1 MEAEKE
7 KEFNKKFLLVEGN
20 NDKHVVWALREKLK
34 ISENFDVIDC
44 RGRGELGKFIE
55 TTLKAPGVEALGI
68 VIDADKDLRGSW
80 NSVKDI
86 LKKDQG
92 VVAPDELPKTG
103 WIGNFSNGFIK
114 VGVWIMPD
122 NNLNG
127 MLEDFISFM
136 LPKDDKLMSVVEA
149 TLEDIEKKGLNK
161 YAPIHRSKAKI
172 HTWLS
177 WQKYPGTPLGASI
190 TNKVL
195 TTESETCVQFA
206 DWLKQ
211 LFEN

>member
-1 MEAEKE
+1 MKIQEK
-7 KEFNKKFLLVEGN
+7 FNKKLLVEGN
-20 NDKHVVWALREKLK
+20 NDQHVIWALCEKFK

-44 RGRGELGKFIE
+44 EGRGGVVKLIE
-55 TTLKAPGVEALGI
+55 TTLKIPDVEALGI

-161 YAPIHRSKAKI
+161 YAAVHKSKAKI

-177 WQKYPGTPLGASI
+177 
-190 TNKVL
+190 
-195 TTESETCVQFA
+195 
-206 DWLKQ
+206 
-211 LFEN
+211 